1 MGAILP
7 AMTVQK
13 FGGAILRNPEGFR
26 AMVSIVGRHAGH
38 GCVVVV
44 SAIGTTTRT
53 LASAAKNASEG
64 AFHSAK
70 EMLHGVAEAHLQLTD
85 AVIRDEQLRRTL
97 RHTLTEMRNAADN
110 LLKSISVTRT
120 CSARTLDRVLAVGED
135 LARSIASA
143 ALSEA
148 GLAAREVDART
159 LIVTDS
165 AHGNASP
172 LLEPTCHRVK
182 HALGTSP
189 AGIVVTQGF
198 VACSEQGDTT
208 TMGRESSNLSAA
220 LLAACIEASNVTIWT
235 DVEGI
240 RTADP
245 LTCAGTFPI
254 EHLQYDQARIAA
266 AYGLKL
272 LYPTMIEP
280 AEKSGIPM
288 HIASPWNADAPG
300 TTIDGL
306 TGSVR
311 PMITTTEHNGRTQ
324 VTMLFAPMPLAL
336 RAATAVIEAMESS
349 LGTTEIDL
357 ATHAHDQAVTIVLPT
372 HAAPEAVRIL
382 HREIC
387 ENPQ

>member
-1 MGAILP
+1 MP

-26 AMVSIVGRHAGH
+26 DMVSIVGRHAGQR
-38 GCVVVV
+38 CVVVV

-53 LASAAKNASEG
+53 LAVAAEEALKGASQG
-64 AFHSAK
+64 AQD
-70 EMLHGVAEAHLQLTD
+70 LLQRVADVHHELANE
-85 AVIRDEQLRRTL
+85 VVSNEPLRRTL
-97 RHTLTEMRNAADN
+97 RHAITGYQDQTAK
-110 LLKSISVTRT
+110 LLKSIALTRT

-135 LARSIASA
+135 LARAIATASLLDA
-143 ALSEA
+143 DLPAH
-148 GLAAREVDART
+148 EVDART

-165 AHGNASP
+165 AYGNATP
-172 LLEPTCHRVK
+172 LLEQTRHRVQ

-189 AGIVVTQGF
+189 GGIMVTQGF

-220 LLAACIEASNVTIWT
+220 LLAVCFEASGVTIWT
-235 DVEGI
+235 DVEGV

-245 LTCAGTFPI
+245 SICSGTLPI
-254 EHLQYDQARIAA
+254 EHLHYDQARIAA

-280 AEKSGIPM
+280 AQMAGIAV
-288 HIASPWNADAPG
+288 HIASPSNANEAG
-300 TTIDGL
+300 TTIDGVS
-306 TGSVR
+306 GSLR
-311 PMITTTEHNGRTQ
+311 PMITTAEQNGRTH
-324 VTMLFAPMPLAL
+324 VTMLFTPMTSAL
-336 RAATAVIEAMESS
+336 RAATVVVEALQES
-349 LGTTEIDL
+349 LGTAEIDL
-357 ATHAHDQAVTIVLPT
+357 VTQAHDQAVTIVLPT

-387 ENPQ
+387 ESPL